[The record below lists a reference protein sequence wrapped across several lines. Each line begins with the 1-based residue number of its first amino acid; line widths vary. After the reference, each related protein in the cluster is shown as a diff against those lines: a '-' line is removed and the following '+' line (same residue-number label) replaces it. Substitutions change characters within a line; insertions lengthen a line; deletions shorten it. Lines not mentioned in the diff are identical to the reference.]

1 MAGNALE
8 NLLEYD
14 IGGKLVLATYE
25 YNRAPRYRHVAVA
38 RVTPKQVHLSNGIK
52 FWRETAN
59 VVGSRLSD
67 HLSPDY
73 VVYLSN
79 VETMGWVRESERQ
92 QVLRK
97 KRGSVRHAVN
107 EMLQELTVEQCDAIL
122 AVLGK

>member
-1 MAGNALE
+1 MAGNKLE

-25 YNRAPRYRHVAVA
+25 YNRAPRYRHVTVV

-73 VVYLSN
+73 VVYPSN
-79 VETMGWVRESERQ
+79 EETIEWVSESERQ
-92 QVLRK
+92 QRLRK

-122 AVLGK
+122 VVLGK

>member
-1 MAGNALE
+1 MAGNKLE

-14 IGGKLVLATYE
+14 VDDKLVLATYE
-25 YNRAPRYRHVAVA
+25 YNRAPRYRHVAIV

-67 HLSPDY
+67 YLSPDY
-73 VVYLSN
+73 VVYPSN
-79 VETMGWVRESERQ
+79 EETVEWVRESERQ

-97 KRGSVRHAVN
+97 KRGVVRQALTERLH
-107 EMLQELTVEQCDAIL
+107 ELTVEQCDAIL
-122 AVLGK
+122 VVLGK